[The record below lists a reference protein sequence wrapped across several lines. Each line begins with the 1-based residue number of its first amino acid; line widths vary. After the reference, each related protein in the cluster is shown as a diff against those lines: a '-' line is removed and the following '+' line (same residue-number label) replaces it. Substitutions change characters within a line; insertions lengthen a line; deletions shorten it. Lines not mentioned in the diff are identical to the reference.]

1 MRFTTL
7 VMAVTACAGFASAGI
22 HPYKKNGAPATP
34 GVPVPGSAWVDN
46 DAQAIQDNTWAIEAD
61 KSKLASRRHA
71 RDVKA

>member
-22 HPYKKNGAPATP
+22 HPYRNNGAPATP
-34 GVPVPGSAWVDN
+34 GVPVPGSAWVDK
-46 DAQAIQDNTWAIEAD
+46 DAQAIQDNTWEIEAD

-71 RDVKA
+71 RDVRA